1 MVQACIR
8 AGTSKAQGWE
18 IRRVVYLKMF
28 PCSWL
33 PLSLLVWAMA
43 NNKLCATTAYAMEL
57 D

>member
-18 IRRVVYLKMF
+18 IRRVVYLAIF
-28 PCSWL
+28 SCSGF
-33 PLSLLVWAMA
+33 PLSLWVRAVA
-43 NNKLCATTAYAMEL
+43 NNKFCATTAYAMEF